1 MNSKKELTVSAIE
14 NGTVIDHIPADML
27 FKILSIIGIERMD
40 TEVVIGN
47 NFQSKKLGLKGIIK
61 IENKFPSIDDINK
74 ISLLAPNAVFNI
86 IKDYKVV
93 EKKKVEVPKTVD
105 GIVKCVNPKCITNHE
120 NMITHFEVIK
130 NNGVVSLKCR
140 YCEKI
145 TGHKNMQVI

>member
-1 MNSKKELTVSAIE
+1 MNKKELTVSAIE
-14 NGTVIDHIPADML
+14 NGTVIDHIPSDML

-47 NFQSKKLGLKGIIK
+47 NFQSKKLGSKGIIK

-74 ISLLAPNAVFNI
+74 ISILAPNAVFNI

-93 EKKKVEVPKTVD
+93 EKKKVQVPKTVD

-120 NMITHFEVIK
+120 NITTHFEVI
-130 NNGVVSLKCR
+130 NENSVISLKCR